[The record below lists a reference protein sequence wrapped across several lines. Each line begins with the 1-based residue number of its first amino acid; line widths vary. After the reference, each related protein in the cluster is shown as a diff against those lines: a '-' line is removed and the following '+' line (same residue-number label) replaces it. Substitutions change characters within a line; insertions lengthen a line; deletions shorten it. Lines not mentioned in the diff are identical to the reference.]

1 MAVTVKVEG
10 WGKLISNTFHFMW
23 ETTFWG
29 MVNTRVSETAC
40 ALYLVQVCVPA
51 RSLHPPCIL
60 LVQARPI
67 SHAPWP
73 AWLMALVSRGRTSRP
88 RFSVRLTTGGCNAKC
103 GNPSQSHWVYGKTQ
117 MDFAL
122 KPNLSPSHFIR
133 VTRTARLVRSPQTM
147 LPLVWEPL
155 HSKST
160 DVFPSAQGD
169 L

>member
-1 MAVTVKVEG
+1 MGEANFQC
-10 WGKLISNTFHFMW
+10 ISLNVGNNI
-23 ETTFWG
+23 FWG
-29 MVNTRVSETAC
+29 VVNTRVSETAC

-73 AWLMALVSRGRTSRP
+73 AWLMALVSQGEDQ
-88 RFSVRLTTGGCNAKC
+88 LTTVFCKAHHG
-103 GNPSQSHWVYGKTQ
+103 WVQCKVWESISVILGVQKDTNGL
-117 MDFAL
+117 AL
-122 KPNLSPSHFIR
+122 KPNLSPSHFIK

-147 LPLVWEPL
+147 LPLVWGPL

-160 DVFPSAQGD
+160 DAFPSAQED